1 MSIYLLDLW
10 NKTLLGTWKSAV
22 CPTSFL
28 MFPPSPESSNP
39 YPKLSAETFPH
50 VVFSLPGIYTPK
62 KLLHI
67 YSRRHG
73 KEGSQ

>member
-28 MFPPSPESSNP
+28 MFPPPLKAVTPILSCLQ
-39 YPKLSAETFPH
+39 KLSLSF
-50 VVFSLPGIYTPK
+50 
-62 KLLHI
+62 
-67 YSRRHG
+67 
-73 KEGSQ
+73 